1 MRQKIQTLLDQLNHG
16 LIAREDTLKAVL
28 LTVLAGENIV
38 LIGPPGTGK
47 SMLARRMAEGL
58 GGAEGL
64 SYFEYL
70 LTKFSTPEELFG
82 PLSISALKQ
91 DRFHR
96 NTTGYLP
103 SVELA
108 FLDEVFKASSS
119 ILNALLTL
127 MNERLFHNGAHT
139 ERAPLRSLIAASN
152 ELPTG
157 QEELAALYDRF
168 LVRCFVDYVGEDK
181 LHLLLAAPPASQA
194 PVLEQHITQAE
205 IDQLQTAAQSVTLPA
220 PIAQALQDIWLE
232 HRQAFKEDRREQL
245 SDRRLMKCLHLL
257 RISAATNGRT
267 EVDLSDLLLLKDCL
281 WNHPENTNKV
291 RTLVLSVLQRH
302 SYEVQ
307 SSPVTN
313 AIKQAYPAPAAFIAP
328 KAKMNEVVQGL
339 AGKGTQNEPLLIQSA
354 QDLML
359 LVAPEIGMNGYH
371 FQQVKD
377 IDLSIFKKIGK
388 IYFHGFYDGKN
399 HIIKNAGQP
408 LFYKVQ
414 KNSRLQNISLEG
426 MGLSEKA
433 EDSEIK
439 NCSSKFIKDQSFIN
453 SAIKCKI
460 SECYSDAHLL
470 GENSGTLI
478 IEACTSIDYL
488 FNLPNPE
495 KTKSKPRKI
504 IIKNSRILG
513 DITQTRNYKKLS
525 NLVLE
530 NCIFISRIE
539 LENPRYQ
546 HHRNKDAE
554 LLFQKC
560 LIGGEFSYPRGTFDS
575 SSYNT
580 FFSVDKSKLSL
591 PFEISF
597 NKCMLIKIKSII
609 LFPPPQGLKNYST
622 EENNTQENGNQWN
635 KTPVNFFNE
644 KFFSETL
651 EWNLKDIWQ
660 WDKNKNQPEL
670 RQTVKKSASAV
681 EFLAENSKES
691 PTQDLLTQQVRTN
704 IWL

>member
-220 PIAQALQDIWLE
+220 PIAQALQDIWHE
-232 HRQAFKEDRREQL
+232 HRQTFKEDRREQL

-281 WNHPENTNKV
+281 WNHPENAAKV
-291 RTLVLSVLQRH
+291 RELIMKTLQDSTASTSPQTQSSQIFEVHAPQLTDSIADATLLSWKKKVGDLVAVDEILVEVETDKVVLEVLSPVAGHLIEIAKEDGATVDSDELIAKISNEINKKQH
-302 SYEVQ
+302 INYEF
-307 SSPVTN
+307 S
-313 AIKQAYPAPAAFIAP
+313 
-328 KAKMNEVVQGL
+328 
-339 AGKGTQNEPLLIQSA
+339 
-354 QDLML
+354 D
-359 LVAPEIGMNGYH
+359 
-371 FQQVKD
+371 
-377 IDLSIFKKIGK
+377 
-388 IYFHGFYDGKN
+388 
-399 HIIKNAGQP
+399 
-408 LFYKVQ
+408 
-414 KNSRLQNISLEG
+414 ISLPNIGNFEG
-426 MGLSEKA
+426 VGVI
-433 EDSEIK
+433 EISIEPGDK
-439 NCSSKFIKDQSFIN
+439 IKKDQSLITV
-453 SAIKCKI
+453 
-460 SECYSDAHLL
+460 ESDKASMEIPSPCSGLVKELL
-470 GENSGTLI
+470 V
-478 IEACTSIDYL
+478 
-488 FNLPNPE
+488 
-495 KTKSKPRKI
+495 K
-504 IIKNSRILG
+504 LG
-513 DITQTRNYKKLS
+513 DKVSQGTPIIRIQTDNDLNKI
-525 NLVLE
+525 LE
-530 NCIFISRIE
+530 AN
-539 LENPRYQ
+539 EN
-546 HHRNKDAE
+546 
-554 LLFQKC
+554 
-560 LIGGEFSYPRGTFDS
+560 I
-575 SSYNT
+575 
-580 FFSVDKSKLSL
+580 KSDL
-591 PFEISF
+591 
-597 NKCMLIKIKSII
+597 LIKQIKS
-609 LFPPPQGLKNYST
+609 
-622 EENNTQENGNQWN
+622 
-635 KTPVNFFNE
+635 
-644 KFFSETL
+644 
-651 EWNLKDIWQ
+651 
-660 WDKNKNQPEL
+660 
-670 RQTVKKSASAV
+670 
-681 EFLAENSKES
+681 
-691 PTQDLLTQQVRTN
+691 N